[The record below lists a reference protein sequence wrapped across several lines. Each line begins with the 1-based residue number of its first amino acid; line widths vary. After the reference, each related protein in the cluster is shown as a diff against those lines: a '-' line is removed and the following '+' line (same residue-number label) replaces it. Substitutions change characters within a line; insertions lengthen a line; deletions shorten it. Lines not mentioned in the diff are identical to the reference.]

1 MSDKIDKLEME
12 IKELK
17 NYDYSLLDGEHSFM
31 LCGTLGGFKASI
43 KKIQYT
49 MIKQILLGL
58 MSGVIIGF
66 GYVAC
71 ITAMH
76 GLPENLEALVL
87 GAIFPGCIIL
97 ITFLGGA
104 LFTSH
109 SLATIPMFKGCVS
122 GREYIKAIFSV
133 LIGNFLGT
141 LIFALAYVA
150 AGAFHNTDPDS
161 IAEKIY
167 TTGVHKL
174 YGVGDQIM
182 GTLVL
187 GTVLLTILHSFFSG
201 ILCNLAVSST
211 LPLTSATKS
220 PTSAILLLI
229 FPILYFAI
237 GGFQHGP
244 ANSFFMWMMLLEC
257 IFKQDWAGTN
267 PKVSPEFIHVLI
279 FFGLSTIPTLLGNWV
294 GGSFLMAG
302 ILHAINKKYTDL
314 LFKQL
319 RLERLA
325 KVIKITKKSV
335 VQLEQKKVHKQIN
348 NKN

>member
-1 MSDKIDKLEME
+1 MSNKLEKIELE
-12 IKELK
+12 IDELK
-17 NYDYSLLDGEHSFM
+17 KHDYSILEGDHSFM

-71 ITAMH
+71 LTTMK
-76 GLPENLEALVL
+76 GLPPNLEALVL

-109 SLATIPMFKGCVS
+109 SLATIPMMKGCLS
-122 GREYIKAIFSV
+122 FNEYIKAIVSV
-133 LIGNFLGT
+133 LLGNFLGT
-141 LIFALAYVA
+141 FLFSLLYVA
-150 AGAFHNTDPDS
+150 AGAFHNTETGS
-161 IAEKIY
+161 VAEKIY
-167 TTGVHKL
+167 TTGIHKL
-174 YGVGDQIM
+174 YGVGDNIM
-182 GTLVL
+182 GDIMITTCLV
-187 GTVLLTILHSFFSG
+187 TIVYSFFSG
-201 ILCNLAVSST
+201 ILCNLAVSAT

-244 ANSFFMWMMLLEC
+244 ANSFFLWMMLLEC
-257 IFKQDWAGTN
+257 IFKQKWADN
-267 PKVSPEFIHVLI
+267 SVLKPEFFHILLFVL
-279 FFGLSTIPTLLGNWV
+279 LSTLPTLLGNWV

-302 ILHAINKKYTDL
+302 ILHSINKKYTSM
-314 LFKQL
+314 LFMKM
-319 RLERLA
+319 RLERLE
-325 KVIKITKKSV
+325 KTLLISRINVNKIESIKKREKTIVKK
-335 VQLEQKKVHKQIN
+335 
-348 NKN
+348 